1 MFASAGLSLT
11 ARLNSLDTCSFFTP
25 SPLASKLYHKL
36 FAKQTYERQKKNKK
50 RLGPSAKECGLIQ
63 SPGKKEEKE
72 RLRGEK
78 GGSKKRDKK
87 DTEGEKSRA
96 TEWRRKC
103 QEASLGGKFRG
114 GQDGKRPGWRGVKRQ
129 AEIRMC

>member
-11 ARLNSLDTCSFFTP
+11 ACLNSLDTCSFFTP

-36 FAKQTYERQKKNKK
+36 FAKQTSERQKRRSKK
-50 RLGPSAKECGLIQ
+50 RLEPSAKECGVIQ
-63 SPGKKEEKE
+63 SLGKKEEKE
-72 RLRGEK
+72 RLWGKK

-96 TEWRRKC
+96 EEWRRKC
-103 QEASLGGKFRG
+103 QEATLGGKFRG
-114 GQDGKRPGWRGVKRQ
+114 GQDGKRP
-129 AEIRMC
+129 